1 MPWAKI
7 LRSGQVTLPK
17 EVRERL
23 NLKEGD
29 ILDFEIKEDGVVMR
43 AKELVNKQPTPEGL
57 EAFGRS
63 LDQLRAAT
71 AGKFSDMTE
80 EEVLAFVDTAVQE
93 VRRKSAVKTKAAGV
107 KTAAEI

>member
-29 ILDFEIKEDGVVMR
+29 ILDFEITEDGVMMR
-43 AKELVNKQPTPEGL
+43 V
-57 EAFGRS
+57 
-63 LDQLRAAT
+63 
-71 AGKFSDMTE
+71 
-80 EEVLAFVDTAVQE
+80 
-93 VRRKSAVKTKAAGV
+93 
-107 KTAAEI
+107 

>member
-29 ILDFEIKEDGVVMR
+29 ILDFEITEDGVMMR
-43 AKELVNKQPTPEGL
+43 AKGPRPPDSKP
-57 EAFGRS
+57 
-63 LDQLRAAT
+63 
-71 AGKFSDMTE
+71 
-80 EEVLAFVDTAVQE
+80 LA
-93 VRRKSAVKTKAAGV
+93 RP
-107 KTAAEI
+107 